1 MLIIYLQGLA
11 LGASLIIAIG
21 AQNAFVLSQGIR
33 QEHSLIIPLICSMTD
48 AILIA
53 IGVLGAGAWMA
64 SRPLLSAAASTAGA
78 LFLLWYG
85 WKHAAASFSPKGMDD
100 SPRDSMSTSSAVLF
114 TLAVSLLN
122 PHVYIDT
129 IVLLG
134 GISSTYDQAV
144 RGYFAAGAVT
154 ASFLW
159 FFSLSLGGRALS
171 PIFKDPRAWKIL
183 DRVIAIIM
191 WFMAYTLIKHGLLES
206 LFPLVS

>member
-1 MLIIYLQGLA
+1 
-11 LGASLIIAIG
+11 
-21 AQNAFVLSQGIR
+21 
-33 QEHSLIIPLICSMTD
+33 
-48 AILIA
+48 
-53 IGVLGAGAWMA
+53 
-64 SRPLLSAAASTAGA
+64 
-78 LFLLWYG
+78 
-85 WKHAAASFSPKGMDD
+85 
-100 SPRDSMSTSSAVLF
+100 MSTSSAVLF

>member
-78 LFLLWYG
+78 CSCCG
-85 WKHAAASFSPKGMDD
+85 TAGSTPQRVSP
-100 SPRDSMSTSSAVLF
+100 
-114 TLAVSLLN
+114 
-122 PHVYIDT
+122 
-129 IVLLG
+129 
-134 GISSTYDQAV
+134 Q
-144 RGYFAAGAVT
+144 
-154 ASFLW
+154 
-159 FFSLSLGGRALS
+159 
-171 PIFKDPRAWKIL
+171 RAWMIP
-183 DRVIAIIM
+183 RG
-191 WFMAYTLIKHGLLES
+191 TR
-206 LFPLVS
+206 